1 MLQAEI
7 AGRTIPSCDGYPSV
21 GHIVPD
27 FQLSSPA
34 GRSVLLSD
42 YREHTNMVLVFNS
55 ESRLSTDLLSEIEG
69 HRHYLAE
76 KETSVLVIVPGSQHS
91 AELERALYPGLEI
104 LADVDGRV
112 HRSMGADDQS
122 GTSFLLYLSRTD
134 LERFVTYQ
142 SAQGKRLSD
151 IEEYSAGL
159 TSSIVNVPNA
169 APLQWPD

>member
-34 GRSVLLSD
+34 GRSVLLSV
-42 YREHTNMVLVFNS
+42 YREHTNMVLVFTS

-69 HRHYLAE
+69 HRPYLAE
-76 KETSVLVIVPGSQHS
+76 KETSVLVPGSQRS

-169 APLQWPD
+169 APLEWPD

>member
-34 GRSVLLSD
+34 GRSVLLSV
-42 YREHTNMVLVFNS
+42 YREHTNMVLVFTS

-69 HRHYLAE
+69 HRPYLAE
-76 KETSVLVIVPGSQHS
+76 KETSVLVPGSQRS

>member
-34 GRSVLLSD
+34 GRSVLLSV
-42 YREHTNMVLVFNS
+42 YREHTNMVLVFTS

-69 HRHYLAE
+69 HRPYLAE
-76 KETSVLVIVPGSQHS
+76 KETSVLVPGSQRS
-91 AELERALYPGLEI
+91 AELERALYPSLEI